1 MAMNIKWSQE
11 LISCLCKP
19 SQDSSALILYRQIL
33 LFKPNVN
40 VCQQLLRLS
49 QEKEAVSVNIGRRM
63 SYSINQELKKICPR
77 PILFFAFIVQRGRAW
92 ACSWAGSGGPS
103 GNSAG
108 EKKCF
113 VEVISAW
120 PIFDLVENII
130 KKNELNGPQQVF
142 WTLVKCSRLCIK
154 VTPKLLLNVLPI

>member
-1 MAMNIKWSQE
+1 MAMNFKWGQE

-19 SQDSSALILYRQIL
+19 SQDSSAVILYRQIL
-33 LFKPNVN
+33 LFQNYVN
-40 VCQQLLRLS
+40 VCQQLLRPS
-49 QEKEAVSVNIGRRM
+49 HEKEAVGVNIGRRM

-77 PILFFAFIVQRGRAW
+77 SILFFAFIVQRGRAW

-120 PIFDLVENII
+120 PIFDLVKNIT
-130 KKNELNGPQQVF
+130 KKNELNGQAERF
-142 WTLVKCSRLCIK
+142 LSFGKM
-154 VTPKLLLNVLPI
+154 